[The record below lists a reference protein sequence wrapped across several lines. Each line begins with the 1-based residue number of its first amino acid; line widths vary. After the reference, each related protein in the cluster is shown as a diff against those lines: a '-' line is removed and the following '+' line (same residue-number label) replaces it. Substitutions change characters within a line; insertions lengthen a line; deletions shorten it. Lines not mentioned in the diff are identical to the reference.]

1 LTNHAARWHG
11 RPVSKGPRDVDG
23 AIAWREAGEGPVV
36 VLLHGLGGSRTA
48 WEQQLAALSSTWRA
62 VAWDLPGYGASA
74 PLAGPLT
81 FDGLADAVARLLDAS
96 GTEAAHLVG
105 LSFGGMIAQ
114 HAALRHAA
122 RVRSLALLSTSP
134 AFGLDGTSADAW
146 QAARLAALD
155 AGRTPA
161 EIAPDVIDALA
172 GPGLS
177 AQARAEQVAA
187 MARIGTDA
195 LRRAIACL
203 PTHDV
208 RERLAEVTAPT
219 LVLSG
224 QLDVETPP
232 AYGRALADAIPGAR
246 FEVVPGA
253 GHLLPAEAPQQVNAA
268 LIEHLTAVDQ
278 DGR

>member
-1 LTNHAARWHG
+1 
-11 RPVSKGPRDVDG
+11 VSDGPRDVDG

-48 WEQQLAALSSTWRA
+48 WEPQLAALSSSWCA

-74 PLAGPLT
+74 PLAGSLT
-81 FDGLADAVARLLDAS
+81 FDGLADAVARLLDAC
-96 GTEAAHLVG
+96 GAEAAHVVG
-105 LSFGGMIAQ
+105 LSLGGMIAQ
-114 HAALRHAA
+114 HVAVRHGD
-122 RVRSLALLSTSP
+122 RIRSLALLSTSP
-134 AFGLDGTSADAW
+134 AFGLDGTSADTWRAV
-146 QAARLAALD
+146 RLAPLD

-161 EIAPDVIDALA
+161 EIAPEVIDAIA
-172 GPGLS
+172 GPGL
-177 AQARAEQVAA
+177 AAPARAEQVAA
-187 MARIGTDA
+187 MARIDADA
-195 LRRAIACL
+195 LRRAIDCL

-208 RERLAEVTAPT
+208 RDRLAEVTAPT

-224 QLDVETPP
+224 ELDVETPP
-232 AYGRALADAIPGAR
+232 AYGRALARAILGAR

-278 DGR
+278 DGH